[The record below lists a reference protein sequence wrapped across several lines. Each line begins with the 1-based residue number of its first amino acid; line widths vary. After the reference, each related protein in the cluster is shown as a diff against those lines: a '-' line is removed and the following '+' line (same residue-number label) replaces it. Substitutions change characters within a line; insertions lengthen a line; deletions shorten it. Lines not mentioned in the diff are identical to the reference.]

1 MNKIASGNLKKR
13 RLKDAVL
20 NAITY
25 LSSGISVLVLAA
37 IFIFVFTQGFS
48 SLSFDL
54 LTGNYWANNYLTAV
68 EADRNAPDHFQAPK
82 DLGKDVAF
90 SKAWGVG
97 FVDALD
103 ENKEPIVLIE
113 YVDEASPFASLI
125 DKSMHDQEAKLSA
138 EVGYQVERINYMGKD
153 GHVKIVGN
161 LMSNDAKQVAQ
172 TLDQNAQSIQEMYF
186 KTPGGGI
193 RGSILATL
201 YLIVVA
207 LLVSLPL
214 GIAAAIYLREYAS
227 KNKLTDWIRS
237 AVEMLSG
244 VPSIIFGLMGVTV
257 LFPITQLF
265 GATTTNILLGGLTL
279 AVILLPTII
288 RSCEEALI
296 VVPQS
301 LRDAS
306 LSLGASKSQTIFKVV
321 LPNAIPGILTGVLL
335 SIGRVIGESAALIYT
350 MGTYVNDT
358 PQLLS
363 QGTSLAVHIYNI
375 MSSEQPNFELACAI
389 SIVILVFVLILNISI
404 KWISR
409 RFHKAMQ

>member
-1 MNKIASGNLKKR
+1 MNKITSGNLKKR
-13 RLKDAVL
+13 RIKDTIL
-20 NAITY
+20 NGITY

-48 SLSFDL
+48 SLSLDL
-54 LTGNYWANNYLTAV
+54 LTGNYWANNYLTTV
-68 EADRNAPDHFQAPK
+68 EADRNAPDRFQVPK
-82 DLGKDVAF
+82 ELGEEVAF
-90 SKAWGVG
+90 SEAWGVG

-113 YVDEASPFASLI
+113 YIDEASPFASLI
-125 DKSMHDQEAKLSA
+125 DKSVHDRETKLSA

-153 GHVKIVGN
+153 GHIKIVGN

-172 TLDQNAQSIQEMYF
+172 ALDQNAQSIQEMYF

-227 KNKLTDWIRS
+227 KNKLTGWIRS

-265 GATTTNILLGGLTL
+265 GATTTNVLLGGLTL

-288 RSCEEALI
+288 RSSEEALI

-306 LSLGASKSQTIFKVV
+306 LSLGASRSQTIFRVV